1 MAANTAVVI
10 VGSDSEGEESS
21 TRKKRRQTTSSSSE
35 VVDLTLAS
43 AHAAARGR
51 QRNVG
56 GDVGNASSSVSTVV
70 EIQAGKRGTQKEV
83 VFVLSDESDPEY
95 SQTNG
100 QTTSTTTINTKTDAQ
115 VALELQIQEWAPAK
129 KTEKK
134 KFKQKRGKGAVKV
147 SSSAAKAS
155 SSAVNVKSPSSNVPS
170 NYLAPSSQDVTFLA
184 QNGASVHRSGTS
196 FQFPPYQ
203 PPFQSPFLQPSSFQQ
218 PSYVPPS
225 TSNSNYLTPASSI
238 QPPTPSSY
246 FPPASSNLPTRVEFL
261 AIIQHLSCQLL
272 HVCLLNGPHVLIVSS
287 KSCHTSSSSFPW
299 TLQFIQFA
307 YQEFRIQPFGD
318 DMKPRKPTFWPSV
331 GKTITSVVTLMHLT
345 GVPSHTLSANHFGS
359 EITQ

>member
-246 FPPASSNLPTRVEFL
+246 FPPASSNLPTRVDNYSAPQLSTTACLPSEWSPCSDCQQQKL
-261 AIIQHLSCQLL
+261 PYQLIELPMDTSETQQIISD
-272 HVCLLNGPHVLIVSS
+272 
-287 KSCHTSSSSFPW
+287 
-299 TLQFIQFA
+299 FIKGKFRTVRIS
-307 YQEFRIQPFGD
+307 RIQN
-318 DMKPRKPTFWPSV
+318 PTLWRRYETEKTNILAER
-331 GKTITSVVTLMHLT
+331 GKLDEAGGNL
-345 GVPSHTLSANHFGS
+345 
-359 EITQ
+359 